1 MAEST
6 EKALYKK
13 KMIDYYLIHM
23 GPTVAYILC
32 HRNPEHALLSD
43 FLNYVFNHI
52 MLQTEEESKTLK

>member
-1 MAEST
+1 
-6 EKALYKK
+6 
-13 KMIDYYLIHM
+13 M